1 MDATYDGPPRPRGG
15 TMLENNGGNGPLIVQ
30 SDLCILLDT
39 AHELF
44 EECRAKISIFAELVK
59 SPEYMHTYR
68 ITPVSLWN
76 AAALGA
82 GADEIVRSLRA
93 YSRFSVPESVTHE
106 INYYCSRYGILTLE
120 GGGPDGLLKLVS
132 TDRFV
137 IMEICGGGA
146 FADYIHSR
154 ADEFTLLIK
163 PQARGELKRALI
175 KMNYPVRDL
184 AGYAEGA
191 PFEIALR
198 AARASDGAPFALR
211 DYQLDACDAFYR
223 SGGAEGGSGVVVL
236 ACGAGKTC
244 VGIGAMAKVGART
257 LVITTNTVAVRQW
270 ISELLDKTGLGADD
284 IGEYSGEKKQ
294 IRPVTVTTYQILMW
308 HRGNDDHYPH
318 FCVLTDEEWGLVVY
332 DEVHL
337 LPAPIFRVTAQIQAK
352 RRLGLTAT
360 LVREDRLECDVFSLI
375 GPKIYELPWKNL
387 ERQGHIARANCYE
400 VRLKMPEALRYDYA
414 VAKKANKHR
423 ICAVNHDKIEIILK
437 IIENHPGEPVLIIG
451 QYLDQLGAIAKV
463 LAAPLITG
471 STPSADREKLYAAF
485 KRGELAALVVSKV
498 ANFAIDLPDASC
510 AIQVSGAYGSR
521 QEEAQRLGRVLRPKK
536 DGREAHFYTVVTADS
551 VEADF
556 SMHRQ
561 LYLTEQGYKYYILD
575 AAEFLTRKRIG
586 FTNKNE
592 ETK

>member
-1 MDATYDGPPRPRGG
+1 
-15 TMLENNGGNGPLIVQ
+15 MLETCGSGPIIVQ
-30 SDLCILLDT
+30 SDLSILIDA
-39 AHELF
+39 AHPRF
-44 EECRAKISIFAELVK
+44 EECRVKISAFAELIK

-76 AAALGA
+76 AAALGMNA
-82 GADEIVRSLRA
+82 EEIIAALRH
-93 YSRFSVPESVTHE
+93 YSRFSVSENVVHE
-106 INYYCSRYGILTLE
+106 INYYCGRYGLLTLE
-120 GGGPDGLLKLVS
+120 SGGTDGFLKLNS
-132 TDRFV
+132 KDRFI
-137 IMEICGGGA
+137 IMELCGNSD
-146 FADYIHSR
+146 FSKFIHKKI
-154 ADEFTLLIK
+154 DEFNVLIK
-163 PQARGELKRALI
+163 AEMRGELKRALI
-175 KMNYPVRDL
+175 KINYPLRDI
-184 AGYAEGA
+184 AGYVEGA
-191 PFEIALR
+191 PFEINLR
-198 AARASDGAPFALR
+198 TNSASSNAPFALR
-211 DYQLDACDAFYR
+211 DYQNAACEAFYR

-244 VGIGAMAKVGART
+244 VGMGAMAKTGVKT
-257 LVITTNTVAVRQW
+257 LIITTNTVAVRQW
-270 ISELLDKTGLGADD
+270 ISELKDKTDLKEED

-318 FCVLTDEEWGLVVY
+318 FCVLTDKEWGLIIY

-387 ERQGHIARANCYE
+387 EKKGHIAKANCYE
-400 VRLKMPEALRYDYA
+400 VRVKMNDALKYDYA
-414 VAKKANKHR
+414 VAKKAHKHR
-423 ICAVNHDKIEIILK
+423 ICAVNHEKANIILK
-437 IIENHPGEPVLIIG
+437 IIETHPKEPVLIIG
-451 QYLDQLGAIAKV
+451 QYLDQLDIIAKM
-463 LAAPLITG
+463 LGAPIITG
-471 STPSADREKLYAAF
+471 STPSSERQALYADF
-485 KRGELAALVVSKV
+485 KKGSIPALVVSKV

-510 AIQVSGAYGSR
+510 AVQVSGAYGSR

-551 VEADF
+551 VESDF

-575 AAEFLTRKRIG
+575 AAEFMNRKRICHEKING
-586 FTNKNE
+586 ENE
-592 ETK
+592 NFSAVCKSDKIVL

>member
-1 MDATYDGPPRPRGG
+1 M
-15 TMLENNGGNGPLIVQ
+15 IVQ
-30 SDLCILLDT
+30 SDLCALLDA

-44 EECRAKISIFAELVK
+44 EECRAKISVFAELVK

-76 AAALGA
+76 AAALGK
-82 GADEIVRSLRA
+82 GAEDIVRTLKA
-93 YSRFSVPESVTHE
+93 YSRFSVPESVIHE

-120 GGGPDGLLKLVS
+120 SCGAEGLLKLNS
-132 TDRFV
+132 KDRFI
-137 IMEICGGGA
+137 IMEICGNQT
-146 FADYIHSR
+146 FADFIHSKK
-154 ADEFTLLIK
+154 DEYNLLIK
-163 PQARGELKRALI
+163 ARARGEIKRALI
-175 KMNYPVRDL
+175 KLNYPVRDI
-184 AGYAEGA
+184 AGYVEGA
-191 PFEIALR
+191 PFDINLR
-198 AARASDGAPFALR
+198 AARACDGAPFELR
-211 DYQLDACDAFYR
+211 GYQKEACDAFYR
-223 SGGAEGGSGVVVL
+223 SGAAEGGSGVVVL

-270 ISELLDKTGLGADD
+270 MSELGDKTCLREED
-284 IGEYSGEKKQ
+284 IGEYSGDKKQ

-318 FCVLTDEEWGLVVY
+318 FCLLTDEEWGLVIY

-387 ERQGHIARANCYE
+387 ERQGHIAKANCYE
-400 VRLKMPEALRYDYA
+400 VRLKMPESVKYDYA

-423 ICAVNHDKIEIILK
+423 ICAVNRDKIDVILK
-437 IIENHPGEPVLIIG
+437 IIENHPGESVLIIG
-451 QYLDQLGAIAKV
+451 QYLDQLGAIAKT
-463 LAAPLITG
+463 LGAPVING
-471 STPSADREKLYAAF
+471 STPSQEREKLYAEF
-485 KRGELAALVVSKV
+485 KSGGLAALVVSKV

-521 QEEAQRLGRVLRPKK
+521 QEEAQRLGRVLRPKR

-575 AAEFLTRKRIG
+575 AEEFMSRKRIG
-586 FTNKNE
+586 YDVKLIHNS
-592 ETK
+592 